1 MSCGFCR
8 LRNQPLVFPAVAAH
22 SYLREQAMTDYLI
35 YAYPLDRHVR
45 IELYGYRKGQV
56 WQITRSV
63 AVWS

>member
-1 MSCGFCR
+1 MTEY
-8 LRNQPLVFPAVAAH
+8 LVYTYSLDAH
-22 SYLREQAMTDYLI
+22 T
-35 YAYPLDRHVR
+35 R

>member
-1 MSCGFCR
+1 
-8 LRNQPLVFPAVAAH
+8 
-22 SYLREQAMTDYLI
+22 MTDYLI